1 MGVGIVAVMAKQ
13 EGPAFSLSSTLF
25 RKNPIIITTSY
36 SASRHHVHNY
46 QVEIVLLIAPGD
58 AAPPPPAP
66 PTEEMANASM
76 GSSGRE
82 RSGTRTRS
90 PVRGKSP
97 VRARSPVRGKSPI
110 RQAAADDTPEASSVG
125 AVGGPGSPLSPQGLS
140 PRVGADALLP
150 PTGHSEKANDKFEE
164 INSLDADAQCKFF
177 LKSFIFA
184 LKDNWKE
191 VPILLKEYK
200 KQSKDTGDG
209 SGPPDSLNHIQAADF
224 LQHHGKTRTASER
237 KAELNDGISRDN
249 RGGDDDSW
257 VMTVAFVFRSKL

>member
-1 MGVGIVAVMAKQ
+1 MLLVAP
-13 EGPAFSLSSTLF
+13 E
-25 RKNPIIITTSY
+25 
-36 SASRHHVHNY
+36 
-46 QVEIVLLIAPGD
+46 D

-66 PTEEMANASM
+66 PTDEMANAAIS
-76 GSSGRE
+76 RE

-90 PVRGKSP
+90 PMRARSP
-97 VRARSPVRGKSPI
+97 VRAKSPMRGKSPVRGKSPI
-110 RQAAADDTPEASSVG
+110 RQAAEEAAQDSL
-125 AVGGPGSPLSPQGLS
+125 GSPLSPQGLS
-140 PRVGADALLP
+140 PRVGADALVP
-150 PTGHSEKANDKFEE
+150 PTGHSEKANEKFEE

-200 KQSKDTGDG
+200 KQSEDTGDG

-237 KAELNDGISRDN
+237 KKELNDGIRDTHD
-249 RGGDDDSW
+249 G
-257 VMTVAFVFRSKL
+257 